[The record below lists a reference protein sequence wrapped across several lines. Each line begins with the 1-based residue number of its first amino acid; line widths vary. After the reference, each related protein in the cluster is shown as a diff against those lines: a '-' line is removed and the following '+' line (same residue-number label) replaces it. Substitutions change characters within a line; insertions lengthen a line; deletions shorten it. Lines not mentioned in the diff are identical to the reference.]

1 MPKVALLDPTSG
13 AARKGRG
20 GNKLEK
26 NWRTISIALFQGD
39 TLDSGPQQRPGV
51 KRSKKC
57 YSPENSQPATKL
69 MARWVRCDA

>member
-39 TLDSGPQQRPGV
+39 TLDSGPQAAWN
-51 KRSKKC
+51 KKEQKMLL
-57 YSPENSQPATKL
+57 P
-69 MARWVRCDA
+69 